1 VSHLNLGEIE
11 FVTLRSRFVLMIDQV
26 AVSDDGDDSFPL
38 EVSIPIF
45 VCAWESGSGI
55 THQHAREKP
64 FNALIISIPNGQKL
78 SYKQFAEFVYGSI
91 SCLC

>member
-55 THQHAREKP
+55 IHQHAREKP